1 MISYLTDMDGVL
13 HREGE
18 IIPGAKEFI
27 GALRSEDIDFMVLTN
42 NSIQTP
48 RDLSAK
54 LMRMGLDLSLI
65 HI

>member
-48 RDLSAK
+48 RDLSA
-54 LMRMGLDLSLI
+54 RRVA
-65 HI
+65 